1 MVWPKL
7 PGPAFWTI
15 IVTAVLLTTV
25 TIAGYATDM
34 SWDTISDMVTRSG
47 RLRNTFALFTGFIL
61 VCQGYYTVTM
71 YRRWTTRAALY
82 SADPHY
88 FGAVFV
94 TLGYLMSFAG
104 SVGFAIVSTDIAED
118 EHIIYAGVAFTGIYM
133 YLLAFGC
140 VAWYYHDGNGC
151 ECEKGGGA
159 LWPNVA
165 VVCLALPAWTTIV
178 FLVDYYSGQAF
189 CFEYAYVWEFI
200 YVISMLG
207 AALGLYIKEPVP
219 LSVGAPLRSHEPVE
233 FGPFTFKCHPELV
246 F

>member
-61 VCQGYYTVTM
+61 VCQAYYTITM

-82 SADPHY
+82 SDDPHY
-88 FGAVFV
+88 FAAVFV
-94 TLGYLMSFAG
+94 PLGYAMSFAG

-118 EHIIYAGVAFTGIYM
+118 EHIVYAGVAFAGIYM

-140 VAWYYHDGNGC
+140 VARYYPNGNGKPG
-151 ECEKGGGA
+151 EKGAGA
-159 LWPNVA
+159 LWPRVA
-165 VVCLALPAWTTIV
+165 GVCIGVPVVATAV
-178 FLVDYYSGQAF
+178 FAIDYFTRKAF
-189 CFEYAYVWEFI
+189 CYDYSYVWEFI
-200 YVISMLG
+200 FVISMLG
-207 AALGLYIKEPVP
+207 AALALYIEEPVP
-219 LSVGAPLRSHEPVE
+219 PEKGDDKRPHDTVY
-233 FGPFTFKCHPELV
+233 FGPLKIDYRTDFLF
-246 F
+246 

>member
-1 MVWPKL
+1 MPWPEL

-15 IVTAVLLTTV
+15 IATAVLLAIV
-25 TIAGYATDM
+25 TIAGYRADM

-71 YRRWTTRAALY
+71 YRRWASRAALY
-82 SADPHY
+82 TGHTPHY
-88 FGAVFV
+88 FAATFV
-94 TLGYLMSFAG
+94 TLGFVMSFAG

-118 EHIIYAGVAFTGIYM
+118 EHIVYAGVAFTGIYM

-140 VAWYYHDGNGC
+140 VAYYYHNGNGNKG
-151 ECEKGGGA
+151 EKGGGA
-159 LWPNVA
+159 LWPRVA
-165 VVCLALPAWTTIV
+165 GLCLAAPVLTTIV
-178 FLVDYYSGQAF
+178 FAVDYYSGQAF

-200 YVISMLG
+200 FVISMLG

-219 LSVGAPLRSHEPVE
+219 VKQKRTHDRVFL
-233 FGPFTFKCHPELV
+233 GPFELDYQPVLV